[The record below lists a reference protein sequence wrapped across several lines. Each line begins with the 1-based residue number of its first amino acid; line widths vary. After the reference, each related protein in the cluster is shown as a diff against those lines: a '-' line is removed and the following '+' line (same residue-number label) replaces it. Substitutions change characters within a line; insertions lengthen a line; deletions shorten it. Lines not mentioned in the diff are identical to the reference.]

1 MSSSAII
8 CSKSG
13 LELIY
18 AARWCDT
25 PTVNALLKRGV
36 DVDHKDKFG
45 ETALMHAARAGAS
58 DIVLLLAG
66 PRGAGADVTCAN
78 TSGETALM
86 LAAQRGMTDIV
97 RVLLRRK
104 ENPGG
109 RRAYAR
115 QTNKFGDSA
124 ISLAE
129 RFGWGETLRMLENAF
144 DLDMYIRKEAEK
156 AVRLQKEAKVTELIG
171 RAQHQIYGHNFIK
184 RPAYTADV
192 CAKIGKSKLKGYKG
206 KFHFFE
212 AEFWR
217 LVEQAGYKPADYLE
231 WKVVEEVFERYK
243 PSEEDHAEILAR
255 LKVEEAAAEAAL
267 IVVAA
272 SRRASR
278 DG

>member
-1 MSSSAII
+1 
-8 CSKSG
+8 
-13 LELIY
+13 
-18 AARWCDT
+18 
-25 PTVNALLKRGV
+25 
-36 DVDHKDKFG
+36 
-45 ETALMHAARAGAS
+45 
-58 DIVLLLAG
+58 
-66 PRGAGADVTCAN
+66 
-78 TSGETALM
+78 
-86 LAAQRGMTDIV
+86 MTDIV

-184 RPAYTADV
+184 KPAYTADV

-217 LVEQAGYKPADYLE
+217 LVEHAGYKPADYLE